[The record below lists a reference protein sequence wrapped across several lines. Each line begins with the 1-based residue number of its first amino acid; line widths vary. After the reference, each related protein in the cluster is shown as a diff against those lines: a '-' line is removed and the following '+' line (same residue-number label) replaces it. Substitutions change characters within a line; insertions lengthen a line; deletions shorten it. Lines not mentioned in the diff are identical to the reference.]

1 MYTVTSILILLF
13 IIVFLSSAI
22 LLVLT
27 YMISTLMG
35 QPFVPTNAK
44 EMSQILVNSGLQKG
58 QKLLELGCG
67 DGRFLNTAVQK
78 LGVIGTGVELNPL
91 LAFFAKV
98 RGWIGR
104 TENYHIKLADIRH
117 MSYGDYDAIYLFLF
131 PSLIEQVQDKFLKEC
146 KSGTLVISHGF
157 VVPAIHKHL
166 DNTLPGSGFKTYIY
180 KLP

>member
-1 MYTVTSILILLF
+1 MFTVSSILILIF
-13 IIVFLSSAI
+13 IIVFLSAAI

-35 QPFVPTNAK
+35 QPFVPTSSK
-44 EMSQILVNSGLQKG
+44 EMAQILVNSGLQKG

-67 DGRFLNTAVQK
+67 DGRFLHTAVQK
-78 LGVIGTGVELNPL
+78 LGVVGTGVELNPL
-91 LAFFAKV
+91 LAFFAMM
-98 RGWIGR
+98 RGLIGR

-117 MSYGDYDAIYLFLF
+117 ISYADYDTIYLFLF

-146 KSGTLVISHGF
+146 KKGSLVISHGF
-157 VVPAIHKHL
+157 VVPSIHKHL
-166 DNTLPGSGFKTYIY
+166 FNTLPGSGFKTYIY